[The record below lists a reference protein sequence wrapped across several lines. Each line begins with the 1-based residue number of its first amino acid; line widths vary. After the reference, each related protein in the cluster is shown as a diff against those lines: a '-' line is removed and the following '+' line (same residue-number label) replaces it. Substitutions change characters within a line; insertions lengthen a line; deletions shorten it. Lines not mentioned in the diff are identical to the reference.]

1 MTKTSIVY
9 GGILRGWHRLILKIE
24 GGPGR
29 LQPVPPSHG
38 EIEDYGKE
46 KGTQLIVSWVLGE
59 YRGWHWLLATSVRS
73 TRGNR

>member
-9 GGILRGWHRLILKIE
+9 GGILRGWHRLILKME

-38 EIEDYGKE
+38 EIEDYGASERKRTVNR
-46 KGTQLIVSWVLGE
+46 KRTVKCTLQGILNGGL
-59 YRGWHWLLATSVRS
+59 RS
-73 TRGNR
+73 DAG